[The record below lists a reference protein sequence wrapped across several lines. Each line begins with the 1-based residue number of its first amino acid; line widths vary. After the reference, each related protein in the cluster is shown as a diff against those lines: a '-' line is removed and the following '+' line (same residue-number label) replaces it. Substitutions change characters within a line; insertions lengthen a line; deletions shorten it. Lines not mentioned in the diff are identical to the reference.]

1 MISVSIA
8 AGLLL
13 FRPAIHS
20 GSHNKYQANKVESA
34 HKKQGKLLTVSLND
48 RYYYLAQKLPGNQY
62 ELLYVPKHNDIVV
75 GDVVRT
81 TGQDMSFSADKVI
94 GQVTHMNSND
104 ESLYLY
110 VRVGTPSQ

>member
-20 GSHNKYQANKVESA
+20 GSHNKYQPNKVESEQ
-34 HKKQGKLLTVSLND
+34 KKQGKLVTVSLND
-48 RYYYLAQKLPGNQY
+48 RYYYLAQKLAGNQY
-62 ELLYVPKHNDIVV
+62 KLLYVPKHNDIFV

-81 TGQDMSFSADKVI
+81 TGQDMSFLADKVI
-94 GQVTHMNSND
+94 GQVTHVNSD
-104 ESLYLY
+104 DDSLYLY
-110 VRVGTPSQ
+110 VRVGSLSQ